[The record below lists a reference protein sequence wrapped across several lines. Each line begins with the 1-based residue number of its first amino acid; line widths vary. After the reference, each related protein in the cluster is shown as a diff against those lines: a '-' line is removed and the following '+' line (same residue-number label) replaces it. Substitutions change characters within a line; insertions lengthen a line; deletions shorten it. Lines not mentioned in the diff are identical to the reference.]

1 MQIIYL
7 QIMQRKIMSK
17 QPIKSVK
24 GKEYTIEEI
33 ENSKRILKSATPK
46 GTLDWYLKWI
56 GSVIFIVAV
65 TVRSTEIPEL
75 KIVDLILSFIATILW
90 AVVGFLWKDRAVML
104 INGVAC
110 VILLT
115 GLLKHLFM

>member
-1 MQIIYL
+1 
-7 QIMQRKIMSK
+7 MSTK
-17 QPIKSVK
+17 LIKSPE
-24 GKEYTIEEI
+24 GKSYTAEEI
-33 ENSKRILKSATPK
+33 KNSNRITKSATPK

-75 KIVDLILSFIATILW
+75 KIVDLGLSFIATILW

-104 INGVAC
+104 INAVAC

-115 GLLKHLFM
+115 GLLKYLFM

>member
-1 MQIIYL
+1 
-7 QIMQRKIMSK
+7 MSTK
-17 QPIKSVK
+17 LIKSPE
-24 GKEYTIEEI
+24 GKSYTAEEI
-33 ENSKRILKSATPK
+33 KNSNRITKSATPK

-56 GSVIFIVAV
+56 GSIIFIIAV

-75 KIVDLILSFIATILW
+75 KIVDLFLSFIATILW

-104 INGVAC
+104 INAVAC

-115 GLLKHLFM
+115 GLLKHLFI

>member
-1 MQIIYL
+1 
-7 QIMQRKIMSK
+7 MSK

>member
-1 MQIIYL
+1 MSI
-7 QIMQRKIMSK
+7 KI
-17 QPIKSVK
+17 IKSPE
-24 GKEYTIEEI
+24 GKSYTTEEI
-33 ENSKRILKSATPK
+33 KNSNRITKSATPK

-56 GSVIFIVAV
+56 GSVIFILAV

-75 KIVDLILSFIATILW
+75 RIVDLILSFIATILW

-110 VILLT
+110 VILLA
-115 GLLKHLFM
+115 GILKYLFIE

>member
-1 MQIIYL
+1 MSI
-7 QIMQRKIMSK
+7 KI
-17 QPIKSVK
+17 IKSPK
-24 GKEYTIEEI
+24 GKSYTTEEI
-33 ENSKRILKSATPK
+33 KNSNRITKSATPK

-56 GSVIFIVAV
+56 GSVIFILAV

-75 KIVDLILSFIATILW
+75 RIVDLILSFIATILW

-115 GLLKHLFM
+115 GILKYLFIE